1 MSQFEHAAGATAG
14 SSTPAPTIGRA
25 PGKTTRTQGLPP
37 RRATAEIEMTG
48 YRDLDD
54 GLACDGQEGQTA
66 ECFLDDRAAM
76 RLENKLQNAALLMVI
91 ATITAISN
99 VYLDLR
105 TIHKRTWGPLHEF
118 IFTMV
123 TTAII
128 GPLGGAAVAGTA
140 RAAVAA
146 AEVGAVRT
154 AWALAGAAAVNPQR
168 IQGVLTMVSKSFRT
182 ALAHPDQSLPAD
194 KEGFLKFLQDQA
206 PAIAAGLMEG
216 VAANQ
221 LKHHEMLDLLARLTD
236 PQIVGRGAIEA
247 RVRTLLK
254 QFDENR
260 IGSIGNVMELGGG
273 YEVAMPIRVTLG
285 KKQYVVLCRS
295 HGAPDQ
301 RGERGSAYALV
312 GANMNLEEGVPEMT
326 MESLV
331 FLRIVE
337 DTFHDMVA
345 AEFKAKRK
353 KDMPTINFN
362 NPAERKQQR
371 WFGDF
376 YKATK
381 KQHDEQYIDAIH
393 DIGSPAVSANP
404 DDAEAS

>member
-1 MSQFEHAAGATAG
+1 MSQLEHAAGATAG
-14 SSTPAPTIGRA
+14 SSTPAPTTGRA

-37 RRATAEIEMTG
+37 RRTAAPAEIEMTG

-54 GLACDGQEGQTA
+54 GLACDGQEGQTE
-66 ECFLDDRAAM
+66 ECFLDERAAM
-76 RLENKLQNAALLMVI
+76 RLENKLQNAALLAVI

-123 TTAII
+123 TSALI
-128 GPLGGAAVAGTA
+128 GPIAGAAVAGTA

-154 AWALAGAAAVNPQR
+154 AWALAGAAAVDPQR

-216 VAANQ
+216 VATNQ

-254 QFDENR
+254 QFGENR
-260 IGSIGNVMELGGG
+260 IGYVGNVMELGGG
-273 YEVAMPIRVTLG
+273 YEVAMPIRVTLR
-285 KKQYVVLCRS
+285 KKQYVVLCES
-295 HGAPDQ
+295 FGKEH
-301 RGERGSAYALV
+301 SALGLN

-331 FLRIVE
+331 FVRIVE

-353 KDMPTINFN
+353 KDMPTIDFN
-362 NPAERKQQR
+362 NPAERKQHR
-371 WFGDF
+371 WFADF
-376 YKATK
+376 YKETK
-381 KQHDEQYIDAIH
+381 RQHDEQYIDAIH
-393 DIGSPAVSANP
+393 GIGSPAVSANP
-404 DDAEAS
+404 DDDATEAS

>member
-1 MSQFEHAAGATAG
+1 MPHQIEHAAGAAG
-14 SSTPAPTIGRA
+14 SSHPAPPTGRA
-25 PGKTTRTQGLPP
+25 PGKTTRTQALPA
-37 RRATAEIEMTG
+37 RREPVEIEMTG

-54 GLACDGQEGQTA
+54 GLACDGQEGQTK
-66 ECFLDDRAAM
+66 ECFLDERAAM
-76 RLENKLQNAALLMVI
+76 RLENKLQNAALLVVM

-118 IFTMV
+118 IFRLV
-123 TTAII
+123 TTALI
-128 GPLGGAAVAGTA
+128 GPIGGAVVAGTA

-146 AEVGAVRT
+146 AQVGAVRT
-154 AWALAGAAAVNPQR
+154 AWTLASAATDPKKIQGALA
-168 IQGVLTMVSKSFRT
+168 MVSNSFRT

-221 LKHHEMLDLLARLTD
+221 LKHHEMIDLLARLTD
-236 PQIVGRGAIEA
+236 PAIVGRAAIEA

-254 QFDENR
+254 QFGENR
-260 IGSIGNVMELGGG
+260 IGDVGDVMNLGGG
-273 YEVAMPIRVTLG
+273 YEVAMPVRVTLR
-285 KKQYVVLCRS
+285 KKQYIVLCES
-295 HGAPDQ
+295 FGKEH
-301 RGERGSAYALV
+301 SALGLN
-312 GANMNLEEGVPEMT
+312 GANMDLEPGVAKLT

-331 FLRIVE
+331 FVRIVE
-337 DTFHDMVA
+337 PTFHDLVA

-353 KDMPTINFN
+353 QDLPEIDFN
-362 NPAERKQQR
+362 LPEARKYHR

-381 KQHDEQYIDAIH
+381 QQHDEQYINAIH
-393 DIGSPAVSANP
+393 DIGAPAVSANP
-404 DDAEAS
+404 DDDTEAS